1 MLVPE
6 ILVTL
11 PGKEDRNVTV
21 KLPGNVESLVE
32 VTP

>member
-1 MLVPE
+1 MPE
-6 ILVTL
+6 IHVTL

-21 KLPGNVESLVE
+21 WLPINAESLVE